1 MADDKSVV
9 RRYIEEAWNKGR
21 VDVVDEVCAER
32 YVEHDPAFP
41 GGRLGRDGLK
51 QAIATYRTAF
61 PDPTFVIR
69 QMVAEGDTV
78 ATHWDV
84 AGFRLR
90 VGTTTGAELEAAART
105 AT

>member
-1 MADDKSVV
+1 
-9 RRYIEEAWNKGR
+9 
-21 VDVVDEVCAER
+21 
-32 YVEHDPAFP
+32 
-41 GGRLGRDGLK
+41 
-51 QAIATYRTAF
+51 
-61 PDPTFVIR
+61 
-69 QMVAEGDTV
+69 MVAEGDTV